1 MLTVLGTKYSNY
13 PFIMQ
18 ILYKKFNV
26 LTIFINYFAKQYNRI
41 QRTQGLQQR
50 SNFHL
55 SESVE
60 P

>member
-13 PFIMQ
+13 PFITQ

-26 LTIFINYFAKQYNRI
+26 LKTFINYFAKQYKRI
-41 QRTQGLQQR
+41 QRTQGLHR
-50 SNFHL
+50 SNFHI

-60 P
+60 S